1 MVAAM
6 FLSQLKTESKKKEK
20 EERQE
25 VVAAGQ
31 SMN

>member
-6 FLSQLKTESKKKEK
+6 FLSQLRMESKKKEK
-20 EERQE
+20 EEKQE
-25 VVAAGQ
+25 VVVAGQ